1 MKGMRSI
8 TLDKEAFLDAVRQG
22 IGKKFIG
29 PVHPVVSIRPIVDKF
44 VCTHSPTEEVL
55 VAYEV
60 TFDTN
65 QATTEPSPIQK
76 KKPRPAY
83 DEDEEC

>member
-29 PVHPVVSIRPIVDKF
+29 SIHPVVSVRAVTDDGVP
-44 VCTHSPTEEVL
+44 
-55 VAYEV
+55 VAWEV

-65 QATTEPSPIQK
+65 QATTEPSPLHK
-76 KKPRPAY
+76 KRPRPAY